1 MAKILVGI
9 QGRHLPLVLTARLPE
24 VQQEVWVPHQE
35 DMVVVVISI
44 YRVPVLWLPQK
55 TFIVVVQL
63 QQSEDHPIGVA
74 AHPMGLEAVV

>member
-1 MAKILVGI
+1 
-9 QGRHLPLVLTARLPE
+9 
-24 VQQEVWVPHQE
+24 
-35 DMVVVVISI
+35 MVVVVISI